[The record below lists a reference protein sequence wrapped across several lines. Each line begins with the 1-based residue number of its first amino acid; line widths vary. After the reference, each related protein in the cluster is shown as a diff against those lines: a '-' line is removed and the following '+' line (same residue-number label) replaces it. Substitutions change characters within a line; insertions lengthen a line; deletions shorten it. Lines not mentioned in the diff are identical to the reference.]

1 MSVIVGAAVDIV
13 IVIISIL
20 LVKKIKP
27 NKSNLLNLS
36 FGTFWLGAAAA
47 YFFAA
52 VSDLSGLFASVYLSK
67 LFFVITIVLAAIPVF
82 SIALFLSA
90 TSLKG
95 KSVWI
100 LPSISALIGLVYI
113 YFIITAVLVGP
124 FIGWT
129 LKYLVQSEFVL
140 VATQYGA
147 YFSFIMVALLG
158 LIAFKA
164 RKTST
169 FIQFNSVAVSMG
181 LFFFGGYLDL
191 IGNPELGTVLIRTLV
206 MLGAVIG
213 YIGFSPGIRLM
224 KFVHRLS

>member
-1 MSVIVGAAVDIV
+1 MTLLFGAAIDIV
-13 IVIISIL
+13 IVILSIL

-27 NKSNLLNLS
+27 NKSNLLNLA
-36 FGTFWLGAAAA
+36 FGTFWLGAAAV

-52 VSDLSGLFASVYLSK
+52 LSDLSGLFDSVYLSK
-67 LFFVITIVLAAIPVF
+67 LFFLLTIVLAAIPVF

-95 KSVWI
+95 KTVWI
-100 LPSISALIGLVYI
+100 LPAISAGIGIFYI
-113 YFIITAVLVGP
+113 YFTVSSVLVGP

-129 LKYLVQSEFVL
+129 LKYIVQSEFAL
-140 VATQYGA
+140 LATQYGS
-147 YFSFIMVALLG
+147 YFSFTMVALLG

-181 LFFFGGYLDL
+181 LFFLGGYLDL
-191 IGNPELGTVLIRTLV
+191 IGGPELGTVLIRTLV

-213 YIGFSPGIRLM
+213 YIGFSPGIKLM
-224 KFVHRLS
+224 KLVHRLS